1 MPTTWGTASSTRVKS
16 GRISSSV
23 PESRFMNRHSRP
35 SGNWLQNWTWP
46 GVSPVNCELEVIVG
60 DETGFKRLETA
71 GTYTLAPV
79 LMRRDAVQ
87 SSNLLASPMIALSP
101 FGFGVDSSTLG
112 ESCTSW
118 RRGFCSSTIQ
128 FRFHRTR
135 SAILLLSSVRD
146 IYFYLIP
153 TCASSARLR
162 HLTAERTSNV

>member
-60 DETGFKRLETA
+60 DETGFKCLETA

-101 FGFGVDSSTLG
+101 FGVDMTVPRLKNLAHCGAGASVVPPSRLV
-112 ESCTSW
+112 
-118 RRGFCSSTIQ
+118 
-128 FRFHRTR
+128 
-135 SAILLLSSVRD
+135 LLSSHPGFVAFEVPFSCCPLFE
-146 IYFYLIP
+146 IFIF
-153 TCASSARLR
+153 T
-162 HLTAERTSNV
+162 